1 MGTRRLKSRRTQ
13 LRTIARGVAGAAT
26 VSVFLMIAAGVLSSL
41 RRPRARHSGL
51 GTAFSRP
58 ALLPAYLA
66 VVASL
71 VIGGLRLWRPLPLR
85 LSSRAE
91 RAATLGGLA
100 LLLPGTALTFWGRVR
115 LGRMWDLS
123 SSLGATVY
131 ADHRLVTC
139 GPFARVRHPIYL
151 GWFLLAVGDVLVFR
165 NWSAVFLLGSVPS
178 MLLRSWRE
186 EQVLADQFGEAWT
199 AYRRAVPAWIPR
211 LRRTAFVARRGDKA
225 QSLDA
230 RATPGTMTPWAS
242 AQAFVD
248 APEG

>member
-13 LRTIARGVAGAAT
+13 LRTIARGVAAGAT
-26 VSVFLMIAAGVLSSL
+26 VSVFLMIAAGVLSSR

-85 LSSRAE
+85 LSPRAE

-131 ADHRLVTC
+131 ADHRLVTG

-151 GWFLLAVGDVLVFR
+151 GWFLLAVGDVLVLR

-186 EQVLADQFGEAWT
+186 EQVLAEEFGEAWT
-199 AYRRAVPAWIPR
+199 AYRRAVPAWIPK
-211 LRRTAFVARRGDKA
+211 LRRTARVARHGDLA
-225 QSLDA
+225 TGFEA
-230 RATPGTMTPWAS
+230 RAASGSTSARRS
-242 AQAFVD
+242 AQAFAA